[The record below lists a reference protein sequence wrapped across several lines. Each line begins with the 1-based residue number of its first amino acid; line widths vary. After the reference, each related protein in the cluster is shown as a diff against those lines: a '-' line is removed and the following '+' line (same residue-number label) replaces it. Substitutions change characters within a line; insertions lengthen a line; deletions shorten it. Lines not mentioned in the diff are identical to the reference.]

1 MCAVQAAPRPQ
12 RHPNNRL
19 SRRGQD
25 GAPVGL
31 RVTPTPLPNHQ
42 VPGAP
47 GGRPPRGQG
56 WCDCGLSRP
65 SRSQLET
72 QSRTQHLSLKENG
85 GIEEQEGMAG
95 SGGRRQQWP
104 PVAASSC
111 LGETGPELLFPPGC
125 TRSQH
130 PQGSAEEA
138 EGQVTSTLGLNP
150 QSSSP
155 AVSCITDVK
164 K

>member
-1 MCAVQAAPRPQ
+1 MQAAPQPQ

-31 RVTPTPLPNHQ
+31 RVTP
-42 VPGAP
+42 AP
-47 GGRPPRGQG
+47 SPITRCPVHPPRGQG

-85 GIEEQEGMAG
+85 GIEEQEGMDG
-95 SGGRRQQWP
+95 GFWGRRQQWP

-138 EGQVTSTLGLNP
+138 EGQVTSTPG
-150 QSSSP
+150 SP
-155 AVSCITDVK
+155 GPEPPEAQPGSELHY
-164 K
+164 

>member
-1 MCAVQAAPRPQ
+1 MCAVQAAPQPQ

-31 RVTPTPLPNHQ
+31 RVTP
-42 VPGAP
+42 AP
-47 GGRPPRGQG
+47 SPITRCPVRPPRGQG

-72 QSRTQHLSLKENG
+72 QSRTQHLSLKET
-85 GIEEQEGMAG
+85 EVSRSRREWMAG
-95 SGGRRQQWP
+95 SGGRRQQRP

-111 LGETGPELLFPPGC
+111 LGETGPELLLPGAVPGVS
-125 TRSQH
+125 T

-138 EGQVTSTLGLNP
+138 EGQVTSTPG
-150 QSSSP
+150 SP
-155 AVSCITDVK
+155 GPEPPEAQPGSELHY
-164 K
+164 